1 MLQVDVIRGMDSTG
15 VAAVRKKHIAVVK
28 DTLLPQYLM
37 STKQYDKHIDNLDN
51 FCLIGHNRFA
61 TKGKVDATN
70 AHPFKHGH
78 ITLAHNGTL
87 RSMWDLPDH
96 ANFQTDSEAI
106 TYAKI
111 GRASCRERVCQ
122 YV

>member
-1 MLQVDVIRGMDSTG
+1 MCGLVGFFGVMNKERFGVFEDMLQVDVIRGMDSTG

-61 TKGKVDATN
+61 TKGKVD
-70 AHPFKHGH
+70 
-78 ITLAHNGTL
+78 
-87 RSMWDLPDH
+87 
-96 ANFQTDSEAI
+96 E
-106 TYAKI
+106 I

-122 YV
+122 